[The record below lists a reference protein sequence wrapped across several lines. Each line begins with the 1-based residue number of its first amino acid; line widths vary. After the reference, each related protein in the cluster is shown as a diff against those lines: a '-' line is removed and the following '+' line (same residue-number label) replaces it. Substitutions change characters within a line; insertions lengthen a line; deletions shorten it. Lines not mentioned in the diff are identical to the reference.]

1 MFFARMYS
9 SEKKEVEE
17 MVKFGIKLSGLGDRI
32 YDKAETFS
40 KGMRRR
46 LALAR
51 TLMVKPKLAILDEPT
66 AGLDVYASVKVRN
79 AIKMFAKETGSTVF
93 LSSHN
98 MLEVEYLCG
107 RVVFICKGRILDKG
121 SPNALK
127 KKYNA
132 KNLEEAF
139 IRVVQHEL

>member
-1 MFFARMYS
+1 
-9 SEKKEVEE
+9 
-17 MVKFGIKLSGLGDRI
+17 
-32 YDKAETFS
+32 
-40 KGMRRR
+40 
-46 LALAR
+46 
-51 TLMVKPKLAILDEPT
+51 
-66 AGLDVYASVKVRN
+66 
-79 AIKMFAKETGSTVF
+79 MFAKETGSTVF

-107 RVVFICKGRILDKG
+107 RVVFICKGRILDEG

-132 KNLEEAF
+132 KNLKEAF